1 MSLSPVSFT
10 NYFSNIPLLS
20 FSKDLKIRIH
30 VCRNHSDYSNIH
42 IEKCLNGFSRQE
54 YCHCLLQGI
63 FPTQGSNLGLLHYRL
78 IPYHLSHQGSLKN
91 ICCNYEI
98 IQSGYRHGKGSV
110 GVNYFLVSYFQ
121 SPCPERKH
129 SVRVQL
135 LHRARSALLQP
146 SSPHQLSTGSVTPH
160 TDCTLPPEHLR
171 DVLRNQTGG

>member
-1 MSLSPVSFT
+1 MKVLDAHWFPTLYDPMDCPTRLLSPWNSPGKNTGVS
-10 NYFSNIPLLS
+10 
-20 FSKDLKIRIH
+20 
-30 VCRNHSDYSNIH
+30 
-42 IEKCLNGFSRQE
+42 
-54 YCHCLLQGI
+54 CHFLLQGI

-121 SPCPERKH
+121 SPCPERKR